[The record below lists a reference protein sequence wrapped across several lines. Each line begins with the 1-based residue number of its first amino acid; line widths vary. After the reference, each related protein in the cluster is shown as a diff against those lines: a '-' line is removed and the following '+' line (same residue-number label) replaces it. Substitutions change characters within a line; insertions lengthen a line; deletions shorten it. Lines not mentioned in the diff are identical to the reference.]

1 MGIRKG
7 ACLFNGH
14 LYYYNAP
21 FSHMLTEYTTSING
35 IEFAAKADFE
45 IHLIMVLMQE
55 TLL

>member
-45 IHLIMVLMQE
+45 IHLIMILM
-55 TLL
+55 